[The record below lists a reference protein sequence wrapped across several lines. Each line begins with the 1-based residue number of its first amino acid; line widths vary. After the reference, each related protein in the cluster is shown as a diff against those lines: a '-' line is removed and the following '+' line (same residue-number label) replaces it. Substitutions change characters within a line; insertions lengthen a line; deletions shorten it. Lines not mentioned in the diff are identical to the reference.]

1 MHAPVTQTPLKKGEI
16 RLKVS
21 KFWIVA
27 FLLPAVLLFSC
38 VYVVSLGILVT
49 TSFTD
54 LTAGGGGNFVG
65 FRNYIQL
72 FKPGSEFLQVIK
84 NNIIWVL
91 LQTTVHIL
99 LGVVIAF
106 ILARNKWYKDLVR
119 TIYMLPNIIPNAALG
134 MLFLFMLNPKF
145 GMVNSVIRILTGNE
159 SFMRNWF
166 MEPKTAFG
174 AVTSTWLPYAGIT
187 VILVMSEMT
196 SVSRSVYEAAI
207 IDGASEFQ
215 TNIYII
221 LPLMRNIIGTATI
234 LAASNMLQ
242 KLDIILL
249 TTSGGPGVRT
259 TNMPMS
265 VYQTA
270 LIENNYGLANAQGI
284 ILILIGLI
292 SVLVIRKLYR
302 MNENID

>member
-1 MHAPVTQTPLKKGEI
+1 MN
-16 RLKVS
+16 
-21 KFWIVA
+21 KFWIAV
-27 FLLPAVLLFSC
+27 FVLPAVLLFSS
-38 VYVVSLGILVT
+38 VYAVSLVILIT
-49 TSFTD
+49 TSFTNF
-54 LTAGGGGNFVG
+54 TAGGGGNFIG
-65 FRNYIQL
+65 LSNYIQL
-72 FKPGSEFLQVIK
+72 LKPGSEFLQVIK
-84 NNIIWVL
+84 NNIVWVL
-91 LQTTVHIL
+91 LQTTLHIC

-106 ILARNKWYKDLVR
+106 ILARNKWYKDVVR

-134 MLFLFMLNPKF
+134 MLFLFILNPKF
-145 GMVNSVIRILTGNE
+145 GMVNSAIRFITGNK
-159 SFMRNWF
+159 SFMQNWF

-174 AVTSTWLPYAGIT
+174 ALTITWLPYAGIT

-196 SVSRSVYEAAI
+196 SVSRSLYEAAI

-265 VYQTA
+265 IYRTA

-284 ILILIGLI
+284 ILILLGLL
-292 SVLVIRKLYR
+292 SVIIIRRLYR
-302 MNENID
+302 MNENNF